1 MKGCGTLL
9 MIYDMTLVDLMYE
22 KGHLADDMEWPSR
35 HVSILIIDP
44 GDKLGKPIGRELSPI
59 GRCSYGKMGVLGH
72 GGTAIGSR
80 RFGRVFFSWI
90 DTPAFA
96 RLMAIEGQQ
105 AYTATSGYFH
115 LSCILFV
122 CTMICSL

>member
-1 MKGCGTLL
+1 MVGL
-9 MIYDMTLVDLMYE
+9 
-22 KGHLADDMEWPSR
+22 R
-35 HVSILIIDP
+35 
-44 GDKLGKPIGRELSPI
+44 IGF
-59 GRCSYGKMGVLGH
+59 G
-72 GGTAIGSR
+72 
-80 RFGRVFFSWI
+80 RFGSVVSFLWI

-105 AYTATSGYFH
+105 AYTVTSSCFH